1 MTVQFL
7 FPEGKRQA
15 LTFSYDDAQIHDRRL
30 VDIFNQ
36 TGMKATFHLNSATLG
51 QPGYITREE
60 VKSLYEGHE
69 VACHGVTHPY
79 FNQLSVT
86 QTMREVYEDRRE
98 LERCSGGIVQ
108 GMSYP
113 FGEYNEE
120 LIRTAKDAGI
130 VYSRTVEGTMNFNL
144 PSDFMRWHPTCH
156 HGGVTE
162 ALLDEF
168 LNPPMYRSL
177 SLLYIWGHSYE
188 FAQDDSWSH
197 INDICSRLQGREDVW
212 YATNMEIYAY
222 VTAMRSL
229 VISVEGDILYN
240 PSAVTLYVRAG
251 GQTLALGA
259 GERKKLDAAL

>member
-1 MTVQFL
+1 
-7 FPEGKRQA
+7 
-15 LTFSYDDAQIHDRRL
+15 
-30 VDIFNQ
+30 
-36 TGMKATFHLNSATLG
+36 
-51 QPGYITREE
+51 
-60 VKSLYEGHE
+60 
-69 VACHGVTHPY
+69 
-79 FNQLSVT
+79 
-86 QTMREVYEDRRE
+86 
-98 LERCSGGIVQ
+98 
-108 GMSYP
+108 MSYP

-197 INDICSRLQGREDVW
+197 INDICNRLQGREDVW

-259 GERKKLDAAL
+259 GERKRLDAAL